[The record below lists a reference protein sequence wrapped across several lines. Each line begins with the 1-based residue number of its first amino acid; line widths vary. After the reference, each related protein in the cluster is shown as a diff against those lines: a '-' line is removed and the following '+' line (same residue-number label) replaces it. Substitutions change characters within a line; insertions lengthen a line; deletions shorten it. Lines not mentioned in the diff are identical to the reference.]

1 MLTASIEEV
10 TTDTLAAF
18 VARPADEPLRSSVVA
33 VLEGLLDEPV
43 FAQACLLER
52 AADASPATRRFLR
65 EFSDG
70 QVDAFEQGL
79 RDRLG
84 PDADPVYVA
93 TLAAASVA
101 ILDRVTRLLVREMP
115 DADPDDPAVSRRY
128 HTVIRQSFD
137 LLFAGFDE
145 SAALHLPRARPH
157 RPPGEL
163 TVASLLYRLGK
174 FAAARR
180 PLAFV
185 ISPVARRCSAAVG
198 RGDAR
203 RLPAAPLHRRG
214 PSCRTAEF
222 ASRWRDE
229 LGERASLS
237 RAPAAP
243 AAVVLEAEDAD
254 FSQAASATPSTAAA
268 GQTGRTL
275 PDVHRARS
283 IPFATQ
289 ARAGQQ
295 RRRPARRP
303 PASSIEGREE
313 HE

>member
-1 MLTASIEEV
+1 MSSSCDHLPEHGLRAANKQRTRDALSRAAIGIVSAEGIDALTAERIAAEAGVSRRTLFNYFPRVEDVLTASIEEV

-18 VARPADEPLRSSVVA
+18 VARPADEPLRRSVVA

-115 DADPDDPAVSRRY
+115 DADPDDPAVSRRFL
-128 HTVIRQSFD
+128 TVIRQSFD

-145 SAALHLPRARPH
+145 SAALRPGTRAH
-157 RPPGEL
+157 AH
-163 TVASLLYRLGK
+163 T
-174 FAAARR
+174 
-180 PLAFV
+180 
-185 ISPVARRCSAAVG
+185 
-198 RGDAR
+198 
-203 RLPAAPLHRRG
+203 APQ
-214 PSCRTAEF
+214 EN
-222 ASRWRDE
+222 
-229 LGERASLS
+229 
-237 RAPAAP
+237 
-243 AAVVLEAEDAD
+243 
-254 FSQAASATPSTAAA
+254 
-268 GQTGRTL
+268 
-275 PDVHRARS
+275 
-283 IPFATQ
+283 
-289 ARAGQQ
+289 
-295 RRRPARRP
+295 
-303 PASSIEGREE
+303 
-313 HE
+313 

>member
-1 MLTASIEEV
+1 MSSSCDHLPGRGLRAANKQRTRDALSRAAIGIVSTEGIDALTAERIAAEAGVSRRTLFNYFPRVEDVLTASIEEV

-84 PDADPVYVA
+84 PAADPVYVA

-115 DADPDDPAVSRRY
+115 DADPDDPAVSRRFLA
-128 HTVIRQSFD
+128 VIRQSFD

-145 SAALHLPRARPH
+145 SAAL
-157 RPPGEL
+157 
-163 TVASLLYRLGK
+163 
-174 FAAARR
+174 
-180 PLAFV
+180 
-185 ISPVARRCSAAVG
+185 
-198 RGDAR
+198 
-203 RLPAAPLHRRG
+203 
-214 PSCRTAEF
+214 
-222 ASRWRDE
+222 
-229 LGERASLS
+229 
-237 RAPAAP
+237 
-243 AAVVLEAEDAD
+243 
-254 FSQAASATPSTAAA
+254 
-268 GQTGRTL
+268 
-275 PDVHRARS
+275 
-283 IPFATQ
+283 
-289 ARAGQQ
+289 
-295 RRRPARRP
+295 RPATRTHATTAP
-303 PASSIEGREE
+303 QEN
-313 HE
+313 

>member
-1 MLTASIEEV
+1 MSKSCDHLLGRGLRAANKLRTRDALSRAAIEIVSAEGIDALTADRIAAEAGVSRRTLFNYFPRVEDVLTASIEEV

-18 VARPADEPLRSSVVA
+18 VARPADEPLRRSVVA

-115 DADPDDPAVSRRY
+115 DADPDDPAVSRRFL
-128 HTVIRQSFD
+128 TTIRQSFD

-145 SAALHLPRARPH
+145 SAALRPGNH
-157 RPPGEL
+157 PHAL
-163 TVASLLYRLGK
+163 TS
-174 FAAARR
+174 
-180 PLAFV
+180 
-185 ISPVARRCSAAVG
+185 
-198 RGDAR
+198 
-203 RLPAAPLHRRG
+203 
-214 PSCRTAEF
+214 
-222 ASRWRDE
+222 
-229 LGERASLS
+229 
-237 RAPAAP
+237 
-243 AAVVLEAEDAD
+243 
-254 FSQAASATPSTAAA
+254 SQ
-268 GQTGRTL
+268 
-275 PDVHRARS
+275 
-283 IPFATQ
+283 
-289 ARAGQQ
+289 
-295 RRRPARRP
+295 
-303 PASSIEGREE
+303 EN
-313 HE
+313 